1 MPLVESKIK
10 ALILLILE
18 LSNSLMSLVEQLPRR
33 IQITFGGNPQKATRL
48 LKSLSLVTIV
58 NSFDLANSQTEVS
71 DDLSRFWLC
80 KCCDP
85 ANELLKY
92 SASFGER
99 FWSNNNFITRKV
111 QFFLCLRH
119 SSNRQEYPP
128 VPNRESLQEFLQN
141 SSRMPNT
148 PGYQQPLSAYP
159 SRKVYHFFS
168 RVPKLFFHL
177 VTWQYFFVQKYKK
190 NYSIN
195 SACQILPDKDFVKW
209 VLIAFG
215 FATPIAYYAMNKWL
229 ENFAYDIVM
238 PLAQNRTER
247 VDFCPVRFTGAGNC
261 AVDGFLSI
269 MESSGQEPNRKL
281 EG

>member
-10 ALILLILE
+10 ALILSILE

-48 LKSLSLVTIV
+48 LKSLSLVTMV

-99 FWSNNNFITRKV
+99 FWSNSNFIMRKV
-111 QFFLCLRH
+111 QFFPYLRH
-119 SSNRQEYPP
+119 NLNMPEYLHAQDRGNHRGFP
-128 VPNRESLQEFLQN
+128 QN

-168 RVPKLFFHL
+168 LVPKLFFHL

-195 SACQILPDKDFVKW
+195 SACQILPDKDFVMNDG
-209 VLIAFG
+209 VLSLTGLLI
-215 FATPIAYYAMNKWL
+215 
-229 ENFAYDIVM
+229 
-238 PLAQNRTER
+238 
-247 VDFCPVRFTGAGNC
+247 PVRDTKIVKIKN
-261 AVDGFLSI
+261 LSA
-269 MESSGQEPNRKL
+269 SSN
-281 EG
+281 